1 MDNNNINY
9 LKIQSVN
16 CQGLGDKS
24 KRKDV
29 FNYLHNKKYNI
40 FFLQDTHFVQEDEKM
55 IQTQWGFEAY
65 FSSYRSNARGV
76 AIFFKN
82 NFEFKV
88 NDAFSDINGNSL
100 MLDVTIE
107 NKQYLLVN
115 IYGPNEDNPQFYKDI
130 GKKIETVS
138 NNHYIIMGGDF
149 NMVMDKNLDTMN
161 YKNLNNPKARSELIN
176 QMESLNLSDIFRCA
190 NPQLKRFTWRK
201 KIQLNK
207 QD

>member
-1 MDNNNINY
+1 MDNNNIIY
-9 LKIQSVN
+9 LKILIVN

-29 FNYLHNKKYNI
+29 FNYLHNKKYKKKKI
-40 FFLQDTHFVQEDEKM
+40 LQDTHFVQEDEKM

-88 NDAFSDINGNSL
+88 HDAFSDINGNSL

-115 IYGPNEDNPQFYKDI
+115 IYGPNE
-130 GKKIETVS
+130 
-138 NNHYIIMGGDF
+138 
-149 NMVMDKNLDTMN
+149 
-161 YKNLNNPKARSELIN
+161 
-176 QMESLNLSDIFRCA
+176 ESLPLLENYQS
-190 NPQLKRFTWRK
+190 LKPFLFQR
-201 KIQLNK
+201 
-207 QD
+207 